1 MKGSSYEVA
10 SINLSKI
17 LFKCPYQFLVP
28 ESSVLGRQ
36 VSALSLSRWTCVS
49 RFGADNSPVI
59 SVL

>member
-36 VSALSLSRWTCVS
+36 VSALSL
-49 RFGADNSPVI
+49 FLGGPVFPGLGLI
-59 SVL
+59 IPL

>member
-1 MKGSSYEVA
+1 MKASSYVA

-17 LFKCPYQFLVP
+17 LFKCPYQFTVP
-28 ESSVLGRQ
+28 ESSALGRQ

-49 RFGADNSPVI
+49 RFGGDNSPVI